1 MSDPNFHTTASAGLV
16 GRWALLAL
24 IVALLAG
31 TLALPTGAEEQP
43 AEEQPAEEEPAD
55 TLSDLSKRHRQWYE
69 NVALLLTEAER
80 EIFSSLKE
88 SYQRDHFIRRFWKVR
103 DPFPRTA
110 RNEFQE
116 AWTARARA
124 AREHF
129 DSLSGDR
136 AQMMLYIGIP
146 SSRRHYLCSSLLPPL
161 EVWEYAEGSDR
172 IGGYFT
178 LVFIGRRPQGRGP
191 HRQWR
196 SEDGLS
202 RLLSTARRFGSDDRS
217 IAQAI
222 QSECLRGDDILAAL
236 AQTLDVSRIQAS
248 DKFLPKPNDE
258 WVRSFAARSTDVP
271 EGVESMSGELAISYP
286 GRHQSRTVVQGLV
299 AIPKNEVEAVVVGE
313 HSSFNLLIDGEILR
327 QGELF
332 DHFRYRFDFPADLAS
347 EEIPLVVQRY
357 LRPGPYELILK
368 VEDVSSRRIYREHLQ
383 LEVPRVEPAAIRTA
397 ALTPPPATAETGTV
411 PVRQPPRHLQALAAR
426 LDEANASLSAGD
438 YSIKILALP
447 DVLSVGKLRVE
458 ARTRGE
464 GIRKVAFELNGR
476 PVMRKRRPPFSVEV
490 DLGQQPKFHTLRAL
504 ALDENNNTL
513 AQDEVVVNSGP
524 HRFSVRLLEPQS
536 GRAYETS
543 LRARAEVEVPE
554 GERFQKLEL
563 YMNETLVAT
572 LFQAPFEQPMLI
584 DPTQPVSYVRAVA
597 YLEGDSTA
605 EDVQF
610 VNAPDFIDEVEV
622 QFVELFTTVTD
633 RKGDPVEGLS
643 RSDFSVR
650 EDNVAQN
657 VRRFES
663 MRDLPIRA
671 GLVLDTSLSML
682 GALREVRTAAYQF
695 FESVLTPRDRAAL
708 ITFNDEPRLAVRFT
722 NNKEVLAGGLAE
734 LDAEGETALY
744 DTLIF
749 SLHYFSGLKGKR
761 AIVLLTDG
769 EDSVSNYSYEETI
782 DFARRTGVAVY
793 VIGLNLPSH
802 KSDIRIKMRRL
813 ADETGGELFLI
824 DRASMLVKIYE
835 KIQQEL
841 RSQYLIAYQSSSSQ
855 PEETFREV
863 EVEVEGKGL
872 EAKTIRG
879 YYP

>member
-1 MSDPNFHTTASAGLV
+1 MSDPHFHTAAPSRLFGRWGLLVLTAILLATASGHSSQ
-16 GRWALLAL
+16 
-24 IVALLAG
+24 
-31 TLALPTGAEEQP
+31 AEEKP
-43 AEEQPAEEEPAD
+43 TEETSDALA
-55 TLSDLSKRHRQWYE
+55 DLSPRHRQWYE
-69 NVALLLTEAER
+69 NVTMLLTEAEK
-80 EIFSSLKE
+80 EVFFSLKE

-124 AREHF
+124 AREHYE
-129 DSLSGDR
+129 SLSSDR

-146 SSRRHYLCSSLLPPL
+146 SSRRHYLCSGLLPPL
-161 EVWEYAEGSDR
+161 EVWEYTEGSDR
-172 IGGYFT
+172 IRGYFT

-202 RLLSTARRFGSDDRS
+202 RLLTTARRFGSDDRS

-222 QSECLRGDDILAAL
+222 QAECPRGDDILAAL
-236 AQTLDVSRIQAS
+236 AQTLDISRIQSS
-248 DKFLPKPNDE
+248 DTFLPKPNDE

-271 EGVESMSGELAISYP
+271 EGVEPMSGELAISYP

-299 AIPKNEVEAVVVGE
+299 AIPKSEVDAVVVGE

-332 DHFRYRFDFPADLAS
+332 DHFRYRFDFPADMEA

-357 LRPGPYELILK
+357 LRPGRYELILK
-368 VEDVSSRRIYREHLQ
+368 VEDVSSRRVYREHLP
-383 LEVPRVEPAAIRTA
+383 LDVPRVQPKAVRSAELIPP
-397 ALTPPPATAETGTV
+397 PPPARSEGTA
-411 PVRQPPRHLQALAAR
+411 PVRRPPRHLQALAAR
-426 LDEANASLSAGD
+426 LDEANASLSTGD
-438 YSIKILALP
+438 HSIKILALP

-458 ARTRGE
+458 ARTRGA
-464 GIRKVAFELNGR
+464 GIHKVAFELNGR

-490 DLGQQPKFHTLRAL
+490 DLGQQPKFHTLRAI
-504 ALDENNNTL
+504 ALDAANNPL

-554 GERFQKLEL
+554 GERLQKLEL

-572 LFQAPFEQPMLI
+572 LFQPPFEQPMWI
-584 DPTQPVSYVRAVA
+584 DPAQPVSYVRAVA

-643 RSDFSVR
+643 SSDFSVR
-650 EDNVAQN
+650 EDGVRQS

-695 FESVLTPRDRAAL
+695 FENVLTPRDRAAL
-708 ITFNDEPRLAVRFT
+708 ITFNDEPNLAVRFT
-722 NNKEVLAGGLAE
+722 NNKEILAGGLAE

-744 DTLIF
+744 DTLIY

-761 AIVLLTDG
+761 AIVVLTDG
-769 EDSVSNYSYEETI
+769 EDSVSRYSYEETI

-802 KSDIRIKMRRL
+802 KSDIRMKMRRL

-824 DRASMLVKIYE
+824 DRASMLARIYE
-835 KIQQEL
+835 KIQHEL
-841 RSQYLIAYQSSSSQ
+841 RSQYLIAYQSSSAQ

-863 EVEVEGKGL
+863 EVEVTGKGL